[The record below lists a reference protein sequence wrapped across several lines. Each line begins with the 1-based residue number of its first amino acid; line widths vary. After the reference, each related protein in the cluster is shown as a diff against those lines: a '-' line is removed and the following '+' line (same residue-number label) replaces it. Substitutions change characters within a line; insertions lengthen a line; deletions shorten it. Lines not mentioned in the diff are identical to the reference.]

1 MNLYQFVHCAAASI
15 HVFVA
20 LIKRS
25 FIVEMSHL
33 VNMECSKSFFN
44 LSPAVWAVSHS
55 SWTILGGKCCSWSS
69 IWYWCHCIFFHFVPL
84 ALALQKDI
92 STFSNYLQKEEGKH
106 FHFLLGWN
114 YKTNTLTFS
123 NSNRNKFSPPD
134 SKWCG
139 HMAGKTPQLLCP
151 YTPEKSY
158 PLNFALF
165 LVPIICDS
173 ELIDNLPSIAS
184 FLSLPATRLSSFST
198 PASLW
203 RDVPGGIG
211 QKRKSLNCLQL
222 DIYTSSWP
230 KPEYPQLL
238 YSNREQWRA
247 LSSLS
252 LTSRTPMNIWNILN
266 WNWTLK
272 LNWV

>member
-1 MNLYQFVHCAAASI
+1 
-15 HVFVA
+15 
-20 LIKRS
+20 
-25 FIVEMSHL
+25 
-33 VNMECSKSFFN
+33 
-44 LSPAVWAVSHS
+44 
-55 SWTILGGKCCSWSS
+55 
-69 IWYWCHCIFFHFVPL
+69 
-84 ALALQKDI
+84 
-92 STFSNYLQKEEGKH
+92 
-106 FHFLLGWN
+106 
-114 YKTNTLTFS
+114 
-123 NSNRNKFSPPD
+123 
-134 SKWCG
+134 
-139 HMAGKTPQLLCP
+139 MAGKTPQLLCP

-158 PLNFALF
+158 PLDFALF

-230 KPEYPQLL
+230 KPEYPLLL
-238 YSNREQWRA
+238 YSNREQWQA

-252 LTSRTPMNIWNILN
+252 LTSRTPMNI
-266 WNWTLK
+266 
-272 LNWV
+272 